1 MIACIIE
8 FTIRPG
14 MEMRHREVL
23 EPLLK
28 EIEGLPGFI
37 SKETFESRATPG
49 RLLTIS
55 YWEDREAIKVWM
67 ANANHRKSMVA
78 GKRDIFANY
87 MIRIAPVEREYE
99 FPRQRAASAA
109 PDPSGGP
116 E

>member
-8 FTIRPG
+8 FSIRPG
-14 MEMRHREVL
+14 MEARHREAL

-37 SKETFESRATPG
+37 SKETFESRLSPG

-55 YWEDREAIKVWM
+55 YWENREAMRTWM
-67 ANANHRKSMVA
+67 SNANHRKSMVA
-78 GKRDIFANY
+78 GKREIFSNY
-87 MIRIAPVEREYE
+87 TIRIAPIERAYE
-99 FPRQRAASAA
+99 WPRQGTGSVK
-109 PDPSGGP
+109 DQSSGSP

>member
-8 FTIRPG
+8 FSIRDG
-14 MEMRHREVL
+14 MEARHREVL

-28 EIEGLPGFI
+28 EIERLPGFI
-37 SKETFESRATPG
+37 SKETFESRLNHG

-55 YWEDREAIKVWM
+55 YWENRDAIKTWM
-67 ANANHRKSMVA
+67 SNPNHRKSMVA

-87 MIRIAPVEREYE
+87 TIRIAPVERTYE
-99 FPRQRAASAA
+99 WPRHNTGSIKEDTLGRV
-109 PDPSGGP
+109 

>member
-14 MEMRHREVL
+14 METRHREVL

-37 SKETFESRATPG
+37 SKETFESRASPG

-55 YWEDREAIKVWM
+55 YWENREAIKVWM
-67 ANANHRKSMVA
+67 GNANHRKTMLT
-78 GKRDIFANY
+78 GKRDIFASY
-87 MIRIAPVEREYE
+87 TIRIAPVEREYE
-99 FPRQRAASAA
+99 FPRQPPASATT
-109 PDPSGGP
+109 DPSGRP